1 MVSRVPPLQA
11 LDKDGDGHLQM
22 SEFRALLRDG
32 PDALVG
38 LKGGSRGR
46 GGGGRRGV
54 VRGGGSDRSEA
65 GSVDELDASFI
76 RKIAVKVQRILLV
89 RVGRG
94 FE

>member
-1 MVSRVPPLQA
+1 MRQA

-38 LKGGSRGR
+38 V
-46 GGGGRRGV
+46 GGGGG
-54 VRGGGSDRSEA
+54 
-65 GSVDELDASFI
+65 GSVDGLDVSFI

-89 RVGRG
+89 RAGRVGVRECVASWFVLKLFVVG
-94 FE
+94 VGGICERCL